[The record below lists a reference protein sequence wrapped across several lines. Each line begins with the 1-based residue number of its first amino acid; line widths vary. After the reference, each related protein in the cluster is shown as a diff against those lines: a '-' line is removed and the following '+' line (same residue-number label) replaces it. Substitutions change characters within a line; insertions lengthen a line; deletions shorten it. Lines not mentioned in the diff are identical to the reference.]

1 MNELSPSY
9 PVDGAPFLGKGV
21 LSIRAIGDDGLV
33 MRLLPNEAMLNP
45 SGVLHGGV
53 HFTLADTATGVHS
66 FYLGKRSLTVASSIE
81 YLAPTTLSPLDAVAK
96 LTRGGRRIL
105 FYNVKLMQAET
116 LVATASFTYAV
127 AADITAEDEPRLYAM
142 REELRARAFGLEIK
156 ER

>member
-1 MNELSPSY
+1 MRELAHPY
-9 PVDGAPFLGKGV
+9 PIDNVYILGIDG

-33 MRLLPNEAMLNP
+33 MRLVPNKKMLNP